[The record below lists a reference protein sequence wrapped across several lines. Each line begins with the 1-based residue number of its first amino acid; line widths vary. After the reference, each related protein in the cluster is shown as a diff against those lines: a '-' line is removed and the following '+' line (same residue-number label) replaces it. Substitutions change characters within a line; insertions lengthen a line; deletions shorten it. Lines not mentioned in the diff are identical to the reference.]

1 MSSAKMWFECSP
13 SFVVCIFSI
22 TFLEAYIVPSF
33 FVNTILYQVYILL
46 VGVSI
51 EICIIYISQLLNF
64 VENSIDWCVKI
75 KSHLFDNIITLG
87 KHLKCNF
94 AIGIEEMLEDD
105 VDGILD
111 GVVIVIAQGSDLI
124 RANSCDYFLP

>member
-1 MSSAKMWFECSP
+1 MG
-13 SFVVCIFSI
+13 
-22 TFLEAYIVPSF
+22 AYLLLDC
-33 FVNTILYQVYILL
+33 FVNNVLIQVDILL

-51 EICIIYISQLLNF
+51 EICGRDISQFLNA

-111 GVVIVIAQGSDLI
+111 GVVIVIAQGSDLLC
-124 RANSCDYFLP
+124 ANSCEYFLP